1 MHGAKAFKDFV
12 DKKSTRVPE
21 FLQAVEQ
28 QSQQNQIENLLKEVT
43 SKTPDLDARMEKRKS
58 IIGPS

>member
-28 QSQQNQIENLLKEVT
+28 QGQQNQLETLLKEVT
-43 SKTPDLDARMEKRKS
+43 SKSPDLESRMEKRKS
-58 IIGPS
+58 IVAQS

>member
-21 FLQAVEQ
+21 FLQTVEQ
-28 QSQQNQIENLLKEVT
+28 QSQQNQLDNLLKEVT
-43 SKTPDLDARMEKRKS
+43 SKSPELEVKMEKRKS
-58 IIGPS
+58 IVTQS